1 MMIPIKIQCGC
12 GQRYAF
18 DVEPINGH
26 MTSPVACP
34 SCGADGTIAANAIIA
49 QSAQPQ
55 SAVVPEPT
63 ARLHVATP
71 ASTIQPTLSAPA
83 ARRSALLA
91 GQVDPAKAETEARA
105 KIFWG
110 DPPED
115 VVKFLMMNGFS
126 HEDATVLVR
135 VMFQERAT
143 AIQGVGIRKIV
154 TGIALM
160 AVPVVAILIF
170 AHFHVAFITLLALA
184 IAVGLW
190 GAWMFLRGSIMVLV
204 PKLETGDVSDK

>member
-1 MMIPIKIQCGC
+1 MMIPIKIQCEC

-18 DVEPINGH
+18 DVEPVNGR

-34 SCGADGTIAANAIIA
+34 SCGADGVIATNAIIA

-55 SAVVPEPT
+55 PAAVPEPT
-63 ARLHVATP
+63 VRLQVAAP
-71 ASTIQPTLSAPA
+71 ASIIQPASSAPA
-83 ARRSALLA
+83 PRRGAPLT
-91 GQVDPAKAETEARA
+91 GQVDPAKAEVEARS

-110 DPPED
+110 DEPKD
-115 VVKFLMMNGFS
+115 AVKFLMMNGFN
-126 HEDATVLVR
+126 HEDATVSVR
-135 VMFQERAT
+135 AMFKERAT
-143 AIQGVGIRKIV
+143 ALQGIGIKKIM

-170 AHFHVAFITLLALA
+170 AYFHAAFISLLALA

-190 GAWMFLRGSIMVLV
+190 GAWMFLRGSIMLLF
-204 PKLETGDVSDK
+204 PKSESGDVSDK

>member
-1 MMIPIKIQCGC
+1 MIIPIKIQCVC

-18 DVEPINGH
+18 DVEPVNGR
-26 MTSPVACP
+26 MASPVVCP
-34 SCGADGTIAANAIIA
+34 VCGADGTIAANAIIA
-49 QSAQPQ
+49 QNAQPQ
-55 SAVVPEPT
+55 PAVAPEPMVH
-63 ARLHVATP
+63 LHVATP
-71 ASTIQPTLSAPA
+71 ASTIQPALSAPA
-83 ARRSALLA
+83 PRRGAPLA
-91 GQVDPAKAETEARA
+91 GHVDPAKAEVEARS

-110 DPPED
+110 DPPKD
-115 VVKFLMMNGFS
+115 VVQFLMMHGFS

-135 VMFQERAT
+135 AMFQERAT
-143 AIQGVGIRKIV
+143 ALQGVGIRKIV

>member
-18 DVEPINGH
+18 DVEPVNGR

-34 SCGADGTIAANAIIA
+34 ACGADGTITANAIIA
-49 QSAQPQ
+49 RNVQPQ
-55 SAVVPEPT
+55 TAAAPEP
-63 ARLHVATP
+63 AVRLHVATP
-71 ASTIQPTLSAPA
+71 ASTIQPTSSAPA
-83 ARRSALLA
+83 LRRGVPLA
-91 GQVDPAKAETEARA
+91 GHVDPAKAEVEARS

-110 DPPED
+110 DPPKD
-115 VVKFLMMNGFS
+115 VVQFLMMQGFP
-126 HEDATVLVR
+126 HEDATISVR
-135 VMFQERAT
+135 AMFQERVIAL
-143 AIQGVGIRKIV
+143 QGIGIKKIV

-160 AVPVVAILIF
+160 TVPVVAILIF
-170 AHFHVAFITLLALA
+170 AHFHVAFITLLVLA

-204 PKLETGDVSDK
+204 PKLETGDVSSK

>member
-18 DVEPINGH
+18 DVEPVNGR

-34 SCGADGTIAANAIIA
+34 VCGSDGTIAANAIIA

-55 SAVVPEPT
+55 PAVAPKSAM
-63 ARLHVATP
+63 RLHVATP
-71 ASTIQPTLSAPA
+71 AATIQPASSAPPP
-83 ARRSALLA
+83 RRSAPLA
-91 GQVDPAKAETEARA
+91 GQVDPAKAEIEARS

-110 DPPED
+110 DEPKD
-115 VVKFLMMNGFS
+115 VVQFLMMNGFS
-126 HEDATVLVR
+126 QENATVSVR
-135 VMFQERAT
+135 AMFQERT
-143 AIQGVGIRKIV
+143 TTLQGIGIKKIV

-160 AVPVVAILIF
+160 AVPIVAILIF
-170 AHFHVAFITLLALA
+170 AYFHVVLITLLALA

-190 GAWMFLRGSIMVLV
+190 GVWMFLRGSIMLLF
-204 PKLETGDVSDK
+204 PKSESGDVSDK